1 MPDLQVSYCLWA
13 PDHKTDAAAQKRLT
27 LQNEHSA
34 YFEALR
40 AKGAILYGGAITTED
55 VQLPLT
61 ARPDFAG
68 SVVVYKAASLE
79 AVWEL
84 VEGDPFYKEGVW
96 DKDAIKIVPVLSRA

>member
-40 AKGAILYGGAITTED
+40 AKGAICESPSPIHAHKSQTMLTPCSLPSIRRRDHDGG
-55 VQLPLT
+55 
-61 ARPDFAG
+61 R
-68 SVVVYKAASLE
+68 AASAHGSPRLRGLGGC
-79 AVWEL
+79 V
-84 VEGDPFYKEGVW
+84 
-96 DKDAIKIVPVLSRA
+96 